1 MAKKNRT
8 INDLTDNLDKELSWR
23 KKELSIL
30 KIKITT
36 DTNEIQ
42 KSLIRAGITILYA
55 HWEGFIK
62 NAAESYLN
70 FVSLKR
76 LTYNQLKPCFVA
88 LCLRKKL
95 DIINSTSFEK
105 RANAVEFFFNEL
117 NKRAYIPYSDVI
129 HTKSNLNSKIF
140 KDICFIIGIDYSKY
154 VLKENLIDLKLLNN
168 RNNIAHGNHLSID
181 FIEFEEIYKNAI
193 DLIDSFKEDIIDAV
207 KNRQYERI

>member
-8 INDLTDNLDKELSWR
+8 INALIDDLDEEISWR

-30 KIKITT
+30 RSKITK
-36 DTNEIQ
+36 DSNEAQ

-76 LTYNQLKPCFVA
+76 LTHTQLKSCFVA
-88 LCLRKKL
+88 LCLRKEL
-95 DIINSTSFEK
+95 DIINSQNFEK
-105 RANAVEFFFNEL
+105 RANAVEFLLNEL
-117 NKRAYIPYSDVI
+117 NNRAYIPYKDVI
-129 HTKSNLNSKIF
+129 NTKSNLNSKIF

-154 VLKENLIDLKLLNN
+154 VLKENVIDVKLLNN
-168 RNNIAHGNHLSID
+168 RNNIAHGNYLEIG
-181 FIEFEEIYKNAI
+181 FNEFEEIYRTAI
-193 DLIDSFKEDIIDAV
+193 DLIDSFKEDIIDAATN
-207 KNRQYERI
+207 KQYERI